1 MVHGEKK
8 SAWTKRIGV
17 RVWSMERKRAC
28 GPKRLAREFGPWREK
43 ERVDQ
48 KG

>member
-8 SAWTKRIGV
+8 SAWTKKV
-17 RVWSMERKRAC
+17 SEKVWSIERKRAC
-28 GPKRLAREFGPWREK
+28 GPKRLKRPFGPLRKK

-48 KG
+48 KD